1 MIKRTISFTRVF
13 AFSTLFLMLASFSV
27 VQAQTSLE
35 IPSRGNDAP
44 RVSPNAMVSQTLG
57 TSVVTI
63 TYGRPAVRERE
74 VFGGLVPFDQ
84 VWRTGANESTTLTT
98 TGDLLI
104 GDAEL
109 PAGTY
114 SVYSIPVTE
123 GSWTVI
129 FNSKLS
135 WGTQYDEAQDVLRI
149 QAEAFG
155 VPFTEWMAIEFD
167 NLADASGDLVIR
179 WESTGVRVSLTAK

>member
-1 MIKRTISFTRVF
+1 MYTRLFTFLIAMSISI
-13 AFSTLFLMLASFSV
+13 FSTTLA
-27 VQAQTSLE
+27 QAQTSLE

-57 TSVVTI
+57 TTVVTI

-114 SVYSIPVTE
+114 SVYSIPVAE

-135 WGTQYDEAQDVLRI
+135 WGTQYDESQDVLRV
-149 QAEAFG
+149 QAEAFE

-167 NLADASGDLVIR
+167 NFGEASGDLVFR
-179 WESTGVRVSLTAK
+179 WEATGVRVSLTAK